1 MIKILA
7 PKLDWTIIQCIAN
20 YQPEKRHNILQ
31 SLKDYKEN
39 LISSISKNFEIRAI
53 LTADSRQA
61 AVQIFQSNIKWHSD
75 NNSRSGATVDT
86 ENGMPSFWKKI
97 QVNCEELW
105 KAKANTHLKV
115 SVEKMAQPSEWALES
130 SIDNQT
136 NQAEWPEWQRTFCQ
150 QMWFLSLT
158 FVQSHIGTNL
168 TIVPSTAIG
177 LVASAAWCDEMGK
190 NGSGC

>member
-1 MIKILA
+1 MNCCSTLPSATNVNYSTILSTTNVNCRCRQNADSVPVVRLEKFISLNFVARNAIWHLMIKILA

-61 AVQIFQSNIKWHSD
+61 AVQLFQSNIKWHSD

-115 SVEKMAQPSEWALES
+115 SVEKLAQTSE
-130 SIDNQT
+130 
-136 NQAEWPEWQRTFCQ
+136 
-150 QMWFLSLT
+150 
-158 FVQSHIGTNL
+158 
-168 TIVPSTAIG
+168 
-177 LVASAAWCDEMGK
+177 
-190 NGSGC
+190 

>member
-1 MIKILA
+1 MNCCSTSPSAAHVNCWSTLPCATNENDSTILSTTNVKCCCRQNADSVPVARLEKFISLNFVARNAIWHLMIKILA
-7 PKLDWTIIQCIAN
+7 PKLDWTSIQCIAN
-20 YQPEKRHNILQ
+20 YQPEKRHNIVQ

-61 AVQIFQSNIKWHSD
+61 AVQLFQSNIKWHSD

-115 SVEKMAQPSEWALES
+115 SVEKLAQPSE
-130 SIDNQT
+130 
-136 NQAEWPEWQRTFCQ
+136 
-150 QMWFLSLT
+150 
-158 FVQSHIGTNL
+158 
-168 TIVPSTAIG
+168 
-177 LVASAAWCDEMGK
+177 
-190 NGSGC
+190 